1 MGEATGAI
9 GIDAGTTVVGIG
21 VGIGGAGTMTGVN
34 ETEVG
39 IGVERRT
46 ECDGGCDSEG
56 SGGTAGGGVVGGGT
70 GLARG
75 VGTAAAIFGAAC
87 GSMGMTAVA
96 EVRSGWRG
104 NVGVARADSVG
115 VDEMRVAELDA
126 RTGKG
131 IRMGGA
137 NADCGEGE
145 AACGLRACEAA

>member
-1 MGEATGAI
+1 
-9 GIDAGTTVVGIG
+9 
-21 VGIGGAGTMTGVN
+21 MTGVN
-34 ETEVG
+34 GTEVG

-56 SGGTAGGGVVGGGT
+56 NDGAAGGGGVGCGT

-75 VGTAAAIFGAAC
+75 VGTAAAIGGAAC

-96 EVRSGWRG
+96 EVRSEWRG
-104 NVGVARADSVG
+104 NVGVARADMVG
-115 VDEMRVAELDA
+115 VDDMRVAELDA

-131 IRMGGA
+131 IRLGET
-137 NADCGEGE
+137 NADCGGGE